1 MPFDASTASSEWFVP
16 VGHVEDKAAGGLGVR
31 LPKVDPGPA
40 GSPQQLSVGAGVQEG
55 EGAPVMH
62 RGAHG
67 AEPRFAHGPWAS
79 WGLDCCTCRHTTD
92 RLSGIA
98 EHMHGLRD
106 NFEQHDA

>member
-1 MPFDASTASSEWFVP
+1 
-16 VGHVEDKAAGGLGVR
+16 

-98 EHMHGLRD
+98 EHMGYETTLNSTMHEGRAAGHLGRVSSRPA
-106 NFEQHDA
+106 HSP